1 MPMSINTNVLSLTT
15 QRNLGANQSSLS
27 TSMQRLSSGLRV
39 NTSKDDAAGMA
50 IASRMETQ
58 IRGMNIAARNANDA
72 ISLVQTAE
80 GAIGRVSDMLQRMRE
95 LAVQA
100 ANATNNTGDRGNL
113 DAEFQELSKEVT
125 RTIAN
130 TRFNGSAILAGGAGT
145 SSYQVGANS
154 TDRVDV
160 VTTQLDTASQITNVT
175 GGGVTTTSAASTAMA
190 NIDDALTLVNT
201 QRAMYGAVQNRFEA
215 MIQVLQVNSEN
226 TSAAKGRIM
235 DADFAT
241 ETANLSRSQILQQA
255 ASAMVAQA
263 NAMPQQVLQLL
274 RS

>member
-1 MPMSINTNVLSLTT
+1 MAMSINTNVLSLTT
-15 QRNLGANQSSLS
+15 QRNLGANQSSLG

-58 IRGMNIAARNANDA
+58 VRGMNVAARNASDA

-80 GAIGRVSDMLQRMRE
+80 GAIGKVSDILQRMRE
-95 LAVQA
+95 LSVQA

-113 DAEFQELSKEVT
+113 DAEFQQLAQEVT

-130 TRFNGSAILAGGAGT
+130 TRFNGKAILAGDAGT

-154 TDRVDV
+154 VDQVDV
-160 VTTQLDTASQITNVT
+160 VTTQLNSAADITNVT
-175 GGGVTTTSAASTAMA
+175 GGSISTVGTASTAMA
-190 NIDDALTLVNT
+190 NIDSALTLVNT
-201 QRAMYGAVQNRFEA
+201 QRAVYGAVQNRFEA
-215 MIQVLQVNSEN
+215 MIQVLQVNTEN

-235 DADFAT
+235 DADFAV
-241 ETANLSRSQILQQA
+241 ETSNLSRAQILQQA
-255 ASAMVAQA
+255 AQAMVAQA
-263 NAMPQQVLQLL
+263 NALPQQVMQLL
-274 RS
+274 RG